1 MKRHT
6 RSQRNDLYAR
16 IAELYEQGLSDNKIA
31 EATGCSRLTVF
42 SWRQRNSKPT
52 NNPKHTKAVKK
63 NPVEK
68 RTAPSNKKVDDDR
81 ARELYDNGLDD
92 KEMGEVMGI
101 SPSTLAAWRRRHNL
115 PAQRKVFKDVI
126 DPEAKK
132 LGAINAIAR
141 AKGMTYGEYMAAQ
154 YAAQHT

>member
-1 MKRHT
+1 
-6 RSQRNDLYAR
+6 
-16 IAELYEQGLSDNKIA
+16 
-31 EATGCSRLTVF
+31 
-42 SWRQRNSKPT
+42 
-52 NNPKHTKAVKK
+52 
-63 NPVEK
+63 
-68 RTAPSNKKVDDDR
+68 
-81 ARELYDNGLDD
+81 
-92 KEMGEVMGI
+92 MGI

-115 PAQRKVFKDVI
+115 PAQRKVFKEVI